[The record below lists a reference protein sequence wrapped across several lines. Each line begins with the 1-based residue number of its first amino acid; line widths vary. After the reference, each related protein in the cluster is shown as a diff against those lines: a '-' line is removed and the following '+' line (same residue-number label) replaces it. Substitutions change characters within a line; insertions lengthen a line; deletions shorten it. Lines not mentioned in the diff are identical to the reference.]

1 MSRTTIVMSDS
12 HQDEAKEF
20 GINVSEVCR
29 DAVAEDVMAR
39 KAAQHYGDDFETIY
53 AEVERDDER
62 EKVQFI
68 GKLVYR
74 DFDNATDYYLTS
86 GQQVAYVDEEG
97 ILRWA
102 EDADLLGLEHGIAH
116 QRLRKA
122 LGQVVYPT
130 VLDI

>member
-12 HQDEAKEF
+12 LQDEAKEF

-29 DAVAEDVMAR
+29 DAVAEAVMAR

-68 GKLVYR
+68 GKLVYS

-102 EDADLLGLEHGIAH
+102 EDAGLLGLEHGIAH
-116 QRLRKA
+116 QRLGKA